1 MSTTATTPTTAETA
15 DTAAKNAAADA
26 VAAKASS
33 DRSPEMTPTGASP
46 DPGSRKLS
54 YVMAFNEAV
63 RQEMEA
69 DPDVFVAGED
79 VGAFGGVFGTF
90 GGLQSTFGV
99 ERVVDTP
106 ISEQAIVGLGV
117 GAAVTGLRP
126 IVDLMFMDFMCVALD
141 QIVNQAAKLKYMFG
155 GKARLPLTITM
166 TGGAGLSAAAQH
178 SQSLEA
184 ILCHIPGLKVI
195 YPSNPYDMKG
205 LMAACIRENNPT
217 VMVKHKRLL
226 GMSAMVPEERY
237 ELPLGR
243 ANVLRRGEDIT
254 VVAWG
259 RMANE
264 AVDAAAVLDA
274 EGISC
279 EVIDP
284 RTLQPLDTDT
294 IVESSRR
301 TNRVIVVHEA
311 VRFGGLGAEVAAQI
325 QELAFDHLDAPVG
338 RIGAPF
344 SPVPFSPALEQHYVP
359 DAGRI
364 ADGIRQVVARPGA

>member
-1 MSTTATTPTTAETA
+1 MSTIERSPAPAETA
-15 DTAAKNAAADA
+15 A
-26 VAAKASS
+26 
-33 DRSPEMTPTGASP
+33 RS
-46 DPGSRKLS
+46 LS

-63 RQEMEA
+63 KQAMED

-90 GGLQSTFGV
+90 GGLQKKFGV

-106 ISEQAIVGLGV
+106 ISEQAIIGLGV
-117 GAAVTGLRP
+117 GASVTGLRP

-155 GKARLPLTITM
+155 GKATLPLTITM

-184 ILCHIPGLKVI
+184 ILCHIPGLKVV

-205 LMAACIRENNPT
+205 LMRSCIREDNPT

-226 GMSAMVPEERY
+226 GMTGEVPEERY
-237 ELPLGR
+237 QIPLGQAAVTR
-243 ANVLRRGEDIT
+243 TGTDVT
-254 VVAWG
+254 VVAYG

-264 AVDAAAVLDA
+264 ALTAADRLEAD
-274 EGISC
+274 GISV

-284 RTLQPLDTDT
+284 RTLQPLDIDT
-294 IVESSRR
+294 IVESTKK
-301 TNRVIVVHEA
+301 TNRVLVVHEA
-311 VRFGGLGAEVAAQI
+311 VRFGGLGAEIAAQV
-325 QELAFDHLDAPVG
+325 QEAAFDYLDAPVG

-359 DAGRI
+359 DAASI
-364 ADGIRQVVARPGA
+364 ADGIRAALVRPGA